1 MRQPLTRRA
10 GRAIFRGRTAM
21 RLARW
26 RMIRLAAIVLGL
38 FVAFN
43 GVSAV
48 GDEHA
53 GPGAWAATA
62 VVVAMGVGVWIV
74 LSRLAGQRPQ

>member
-1 MRQPLTRRA
+1 
-10 GRAIFRGRTAM
+10 M

-26 RMIRLAAIVLGL
+26 RMIRLAGVVLGL

-43 GVSAV
+43 GASAL

-53 GPGAWAATA
+53 GPAAWAATA
-62 VVVAMGVGVWIV
+62 VVVAMGVGVWLV
-74 LSRLAGQRPQ
+74 LSRLAGERPQ